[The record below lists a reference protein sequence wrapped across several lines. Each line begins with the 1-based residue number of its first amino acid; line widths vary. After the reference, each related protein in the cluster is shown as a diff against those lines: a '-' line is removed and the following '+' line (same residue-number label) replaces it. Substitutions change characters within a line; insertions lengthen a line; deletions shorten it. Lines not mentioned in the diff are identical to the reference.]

1 MPEPRRAGLVGTAL
15 RCYPRQW
22 RTRHGEEAAEVAVLL
37 MRDGTPA
44 RSIAWSYLKGAAR
57 ERLTPRPGR
66 RLAAAAAALLAAAS
80 SLGVA
85 LVLLSA
91 TVPASA
97 ASARISRRDDAAV
110 RLARLLNCGRLLG
123 APVREALPSL
133 EARHVA
139 ITWDIPAVRAG
150 GDAVPGRS
158 HAVPSG
164 SYYVAGGRV
173 LSPGSI
179 AVRLSAARPAGHH
192 GADGH
197 AGPC

>member
-66 RLAAAAAALLAAAS
+66 RLAA
-80 SLGVA
+80 
-85 LVLLSA
+85 
-91 TVPASA
+91 A